1 MDNTMIIS
9 ELRLER
15 VGNMDLKGL
24 AKDIVRKNI
33 LQGIREYGNNDFS
46 IKFPLGE
53 SVNLEFMRNAI
64 DEVMEEVD
72 IYYATE
78 GYNIIYSEL
87 YHGLKE
93 IQINVCMP
101 KTVRGFLF

>member
-1 MDNTMIIS
+1 
-9 ELRLER
+9 
-15 VGNMDLKGL
+15 MDLKGL

-53 SVNLEFMRNAI
+53 SVNLEFMKDAI
-64 DEVMEEVD
+64 DEVMEEID

-78 GYNIIYSEL
+78 GYNIVYNYVYDGLSE
-87 YHGLKE
+87 
-93 IQINVCMP
+93 IRINVCMP
-101 KTVRGFLF
+101 KKVQGFLF

>member
-1 MDNTMIIS
+1 
-9 ELRLER
+9 
-15 VGNMDLKGL
+15 MDLKGL

-33 LQGIREYGNNDFS
+33 LRSIREYGNNDFS

-64 DEVMEEVD
+64 DEVMEETD

-78 GYNIIYSEL
+78 GYNIVYNYVYDGLSE
-87 YHGLKE
+87 
-93 IQINVCMP
+93 IRINVCMP
-101 KTVRGFLF
+101 KNTNKMLF